1 MSSTNHF
8 CNVCSV
14 WIAGNIGSIKRHELS
29 DFHKMNVQRKVKL
42 ANDKSKHDKQEASRV
57 RKELEAI
64 TVAATT
70 AMSNPPINSHSLSS
84 SKATAVPVGWVTL
97 VEPKSGKQ
105 YLFNKSTGETRW
117 VETSPAAVELKPL
130 VRPLADLS
138 IIDVPSKDKEVQ
150 GPVPSTTAPPPRPMS
165 SAPPPRPI
173 SSTPP
178 PRPVVSSNGAP
189 PPRPQSANPKTT
201 TNPTKP
207 QSVEILKS
215 VMMSATEASLN
226 DPSKRIETGT
236 GFGDWEDVV
245 ISDRV
250 IESADSVPETTEPD
264 ILDFQKRKEM
274 APNFQKLVLKRE
286 APDED
291 TGQDEESLFASR
303 KIKKSSRNRSS
314 LDDS

>member
-97 VEPKSGKQ
+97 VDPKSGKQ
-105 YLFNKSTGETRW
+105 YLFNRSTGETRW
-117 VETSPAAVELKPL
+117 VETSPPADQPKPL
-130 VRPLADLS
+130 VQPLAVRCT
-138 IIDVPSKDKEVQ
+138 INVPSKEKEVQ

-165 SAPPPRPI
+165 SAPPPRP
-173 SSTPP
+173 
-178 PRPVVSSNGAP
+178 VVSSNGAP
-189 PPRPQSANPKTT
+189 PPRPQSAKPKTT

-250 IESADSVPETTEPD
+250 IESSDSVPETTESD
-264 ILDFQKRKEM
+264 IVLFQKRKEM
-274 APNFQKLVLKRE
+274 TPNFQKLVVKRE

-291 TGQDEESLFASR
+291 TGQDEESGLFASR